1 LPAYPF
7 AVVAAP
13 LLNIREKA
21 MDRTRMY
28 GGLICVA
35 VLLLGLFFI
44 IGVFNHSYLALAIP
58 VTLMTLTLL
67 GLIFWIGYTIWS
79 IKIEPPDEK

>member
-1 LPAYPF
+1 
-7 AVVAAP
+7 
-13 LLNIREKA
+13 
-21 MDRTRMY
+21 MDRTRIY

-35 VLLLGLFFI
+35 VLISGLLFMV
-44 IGVFNHSYLALAIP
+44 GVFKGSYIALAMP
-58 VTLMTLTLL
+58 VTVITLTLL

>member
-1 LPAYPF
+1 
-7 AVVAAP
+7 
-13 LLNIREKA
+13 

-35 VLLLGLFFI
+35 VIIFALWFI
-44 IGVFNHSYLALAIP
+44 AGVFSGSYVALAIP
-58 VTLMTLTLL
+58 VTIVTLTLL

-79 IKIEPPDEK
+79 IEVEPPSDEDK